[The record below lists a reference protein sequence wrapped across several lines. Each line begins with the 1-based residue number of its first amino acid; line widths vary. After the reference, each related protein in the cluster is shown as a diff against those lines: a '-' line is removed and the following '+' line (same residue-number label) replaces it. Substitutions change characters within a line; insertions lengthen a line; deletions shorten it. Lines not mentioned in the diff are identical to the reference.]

1 MCFVLYV
8 GTRNPLP
15 QKKWQKDAPVPS
27 VEPLTDRDTPIKAH
41 FSNPE
46 VHYIGS
52 TSGCG
57 CDFPHATLQNG
68 AWPECEYIAEGPE
81 IAECVVSDRH
91 NREALVDFLRKTG
104 DRVVELY
111 GVWDGDFA
119 EVPKAQESIMVEKIL
134 DSTFL
139 FKERGFY
146 KVTVRNAVG

>member
-1 MCFVLYV
+1 MIGPEF
-8 GTRNPLP
+8 G
-15 QKKWQKDAPVPS
+15 
-27 VEPLTDRDTPIKAH
+27 PLTERDGSIKAH

-68 AWPECEYIAEGPE
+68 GWPEIGYIARGTE
-81 IAECVVSDRH
+81 ISERVVSDRH

-111 GVWDGDFA
+111 GVWDGDFS
-119 EVPKAQESIMVEKIL
+119 EVPEIPGKRHGRE
-134 DSTFL
+134 
-139 FKERGFY
+139 
-146 KVTVRNAVG
+146 NP